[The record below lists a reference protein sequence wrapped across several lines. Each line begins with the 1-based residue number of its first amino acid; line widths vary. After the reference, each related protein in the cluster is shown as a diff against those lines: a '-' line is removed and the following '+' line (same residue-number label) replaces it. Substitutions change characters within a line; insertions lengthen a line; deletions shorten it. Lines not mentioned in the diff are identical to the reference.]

1 MEKQNNFNNSESI
14 SPENNY
20 KFDNYGIVLAD
31 SIEDLLYDKYFMKN
45 KYNDKIIEL
54 KDDSSEIIPNEKD
67 NSNRMKNNLES
78 KSLNTKSISLSGK
91 DENEEEYS
99 DSNKNDK
106 SYNIDSQQDA
116 KNNSVKDISVESYK
130 IKNILQIYENKK
142 IIDTDNIK
150 VIDDEKKEK
159 KNK

>member
-45 KYNDKIIEL
+45 KYNDKIIKL
-54 KDDSSEIIPNEKD
+54 KDNSSEIISNEKD
-67 NSNRMKNNLES
+67 NTNRMKNNLES

-91 DENEEEYS
+91 DEN
-99 DSNKNDK
+99 
-106 SYNIDSQQDA
+106 
-116 KNNSVKDISVESYK
+116 
-130 IKNILQIYENKK
+130 
-142 IIDTDNIK
+142 
-150 VIDDEKKEK
+150 
-159 KNK
+159 